1 MYGGFSGSQG
11 MIIYNTKKSGD
22 NGVYGYYEHD
32 EIVLVQGEYRALRE
46 QQKTREEAYKREDDP
61 LLKYVVLLFLLDCI
75 AIVLAFVFEPFRIG
89 AAVTVFAIGSF
100 FPVLIIGY
108 ARMMDYRTME
118 LHEQFR
124 RFHGCEHQTV
134 SWLTKHEKGERSTM
148 ETLMEQPFYDS
159 ECGTAYAGYLLT
171 VSLVLAV
178 VIANIT
184 TLGLLRALG
193 ILLGL
198 VALLVINIFNP
209 YNPYLLLQ
217 KSVVARP
224 EEREY
229 VLALAIAERLI
240 GSETGLQRDEPK
252 EKV

>member
-11 MIIYNTKKSGD
+11 MVIYNTKKSGD
-22 NGVYGYYEHD
+22 NGVYGYYEYD

-46 QQKTREEAYKREDDP
+46 QQKIKEDTYKREDDP
-61 LLKYVVLLFLLDCI
+61 LLKYVVLLFLLELI
-75 AIVLAFVFEPFRIG
+75 AVVLAFVFGPFRIG

-108 ARMMDYRTME
+108 ARMVDYRTTE

-134 SWLTKHEKGERSTM
+134 SWLTKHEKGERPTM
-148 ETLMEQPFYDS
+148 ETLVEQPFYDS
-159 ECGTAYAGYLLT
+159 ECGTAYAGYLFT
-171 VSLVLAV
+171 VSLTVAIL
-178 VIANIT
+178 IANIPSFGV
-184 TLGLLRALG
+184 LKALG

-198 VALLVINIFNP
+198 VVLLVVNIFNP

-217 KSVVARP
+217 RPVVARP
-224 EEREY
+224 GEREY

-240 GSETGLQRDEPK
+240 DGKNNMQGDEAK